1 MVYLKVSSGGHPHAP
16 KIEINFVGSLVGSQ
30 AVAALALRDAL
41 RTENVKGFK
50 LYVEG
55 DSKLIIDKNYDH
67 HTKIQLE
74 IKFFKMLYGTTVVQP
89 N

>member
-1 MVYLKVSSGGHPHAP
+1 MKLMVYLKVSSGGHPHAP

-50 LYVEG
+50 KLYVEG
-55 DSKLIIDKNYDH
+55 DSNLIIDKLNP
-67 HTKIQLE
+67 E
-74 IKFFKMLYGTTVVQP
+74 IKH
-89 N
+89 